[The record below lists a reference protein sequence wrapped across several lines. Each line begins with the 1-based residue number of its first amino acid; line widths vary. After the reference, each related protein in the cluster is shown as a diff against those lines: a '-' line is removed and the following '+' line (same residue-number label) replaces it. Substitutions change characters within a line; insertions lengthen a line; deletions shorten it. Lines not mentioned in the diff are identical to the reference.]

1 MGFYVIIRL
10 HFYIESIMAWVMGKI
25 IKNSWALFTGFGII
39 IISHGFQGNLLGIR
53 SVIEEFNFIATGT
66 MMSAY
71 FIGFFVGANVIPKLV
86 SKVGHIRV
94 FAAFASMASLSS
106 LVHVVFVD
114 PIIWVMARFLTG
126 FSMIGIFVIVES
138 WLNDRANNKTRGKV
152 LSLYM
157 LITYVGMALGN
168 LLLNVSSPKNYEPF
182 ILISL
187 LFSIALIPILLTKR
201 KPPKFKKTSSINIK
215 ELFKISPFG
224 SFAMICTGFIFAPIF
239 SLLSVY
245 AITMKLSIFET
256 SLLLVGVMLAG
267 AMFQWPIGSISD
279 KYDRRIIIIFS
290 SVAACFFSIMAIF
303 VSGDGASLPNLF
315 LETAVS
321 FNYFSTV
328 MDKTK
333 LFAFIIL
340 LAGVTLPLFSLNLA
354 LVNDQIPKEKF
365 VAAGGGLNII
375 FGLGA
380 MAGPI
385 MCAFFMKLL
394 GPNGFFIHL
403 LLFLVFIIIFGTYRL
418 NKRQYEENPDS
429 TFTPLPTSITPL
441 GIELDPDT
449 GVDLSNTQNE
459 KK

>member
-1 MGFYVIIRL
+1 MT
-10 HFYIESIMAWVMGKI
+10 KI
-25 IKNSWALFTGFGII
+25 IINSWALFTGFGII
-39 IISHGFQGNLLGIR
+39 VVSHGFQGNLLGIR
-53 SVIEEFNFIATGT
+53 SVIENFNFIATGT
-66 MMSAY
+66 MMSSY
-71 FIGFFVGANVIPKLV
+71 FIGFFIGATMVPKLV
-86 SKVGHIRV
+86 TKVGHIRV

-106 LVHVVFVD
+106 LIHIVFVD
-114 PIIWVMARFLTG
+114 PYIWILARFLTG
-126 FSMIGIFVIVES
+126 FSMIGIFIIVES

-168 LLLNVSSPKNYEPF
+168 FLLNVSNPKHYEPF

-201 KPPKFKKTSSINIK
+201 KPPKFKKTSSIKIK

-224 SFAMICTGFIFAPIF
+224 SVSMFCTGFIFAPLF

-245 AITMKLSIFET
+245 AVTMKLTIFET

-267 AMFQWPIGSISD
+267 ALFQLPIGSLSD
-279 KYDRRIIIIFS
+279 KYDRRKIIIGSSIVAFIFS
-290 SVAACFFSIMAIF
+290 LSAIL
-303 VSGDGASLPNLF
+303 VSGIGNSLPNLF
-315 LETAVS
+315 IESTVS

-328 MDKTK
+328 LDKTK
-333 LFAFIIL
+333 LFIFIIL

-354 LVNDQIPKEKF
+354 LVNDYIPKEKF

-380 MAGPI
+380 MAGPLVCSTL
-385 MCAFFMKLL
+385 MHFL

-403 LLFLVFIIIFGTYRL
+403 LIFLFAIIIFGFYRL
-418 NKRQYEENPDS
+418 GQREIENNPES
-429 TFTPLPTSITPL
+429 TFTPLPTTITPL
-441 GIELDPDT
+441 GIELDPET
-449 GVDLSNTQNE
+449 GVDLSNTEE
-459 KK
+459 K

>member
-1 MGFYVIIRL
+1 
-10 HFYIESIMAWVMGKI
+10 MGKI

-53 SVIEEFNFIATGT
+53 SVLENFNFIATGT
-66 MMSAY
+66 MMSGY
-71 FIGFFVGANVIPKLV
+71 FIGFFVGATMVPKLV

-114 PIIWVMARFLTG
+114 PYVWILARFLTG
-126 FSMIGIFVIVES
+126 FSMIGIFIIVES

-157 LITYVGMALGN
+157 LITYIGMALGN
-168 LLLNVSSPKNYEPF
+168 LLLNISDPKNYEPF

-187 LFSIALIPILLTKR
+187 LFSIALVPILLTKR
-201 KPPKFKKTSSINIK
+201 KPPKFKKTSSIKIK

-224 SFAMICTGFIFAPIF
+224 SFSMFCTGFIFAPIF
-239 SLLSVY
+239 TLLSVY

-267 AMFQWPIGSISD
+267 ALFQWPIGSLSD
-279 KYDRRIIIIFS
+279 KYDRRLIIIGS
-290 SVAACFFSIMAIF
+290 SLAATFFAISAIF
-303 VSGDGASLPNLF
+303 VSGAGASLSNLF
-315 LETAVS
+315 LETTVS
-321 FNYFSTV
+321 FNYFSTA

-333 LFAFIIL
+333 IFLFIIL

-354 LVNDQIPKEKF
+354 LVNDYIPKEKF

-385 MCAFFMKLL
+385 ICSVLMRLL
-394 GPNGFFIHL
+394 GPNGFFVHL
-403 LLFLVFIIIFGTYRL
+403 IIFLFAIVIFGFYRL
-418 NKRQYEENPDS
+418 SKRKYEDNPES

-449 GVDLSNTQNE
+449 GVDLSNNE
-459 KK
+459 GKGN

>member
-1 MGFYVIIRL
+1 MI
-10 HFYIESIMAWVMGKI
+10 KI

-39 IISHGFQGNLLGIR
+39 VVSHGFQSNLLGIR
-53 SVIEEFNFIATGT
+53 SVIENFNFIATGI

-71 FIGFFVGANVIPKLV
+71 FVGFFIGATVVPRLV
-86 SKVGHIRV
+86 TKVGHIRV

-114 PIIWVMARFLTG
+114 PYVWIFARFLTG
-126 FSMIGIFVIVES
+126 FSMIGIFIIVES

-157 LITYVGMALGN
+157 LVTYVGMALGN
-168 LLLNVSSPKNYEPF
+168 LLLNVSNPRYYEPF

-201 KPPKFKKTSSINIK
+201 KPPKFRKNSAIKIK

-224 SFAMICTGFIFAPIF
+224 TVSMFCTGFIFAPIF

-245 AITMKLSIFET
+245 AVTMKLGIFET

-267 AMFQWPIGSISD
+267 ALFQWPIGSLSD
-279 KYDRRIIIIFS
+279 KYDRRKIIIGSSLAAIIFS
-290 SVAACFFSIMAIF
+290 FSAIF
-303 VSGDGASLPNLF
+303 ASGVGNSLPNLF
-315 LETAVS
+315 IESTVS
-321 FNYFSTV
+321 FNYFSTAI
-328 MDKTK
+328 DKTR
-333 LFAFIIL
+333 LFIFVIL

-354 LVNDQIPKEKF
+354 LVNDYIPKEKF
-365 VAAGGGLNII
+365 VAAGSGLNII

-385 MCAFFMKLL
+385 MCSILMHFL
-394 GPNGFFIHL
+394 GPNGFFVHL
-403 LLFLVFIIIFGTYRL
+403 LIFLFAIIVFGFYRL
-418 NKRQYEENPDS
+418 GQREIENNPES
-429 TFTPLPTSITPL
+429 TFTPLPTTITPL
-441 GIELDPDT
+441 GIELDPET
-449 GVDLSNTQNE
+449 GVDLSNTEE
-459 KK
+459 K

>member
-1 MGFYVIIRL
+1 MI
-10 HFYIESIMAWVMGKI
+10 KI

-39 IISHGFQGNLLGIR
+39 VVSHGFQSNLLGIR
-53 SVIEEFNFIATGT
+53 SVIENFNFIATGI

-71 FIGFFVGANVIPKLV
+71 FVGFFIGATVVPRLV
-86 SKVGHIRV
+86 TKVGHIRV

-114 PIIWVMARFLTG
+114 PYVWIFARFLTG
-126 FSMIGIFVIVES
+126 FSMIGIFIIVES

-157 LITYVGMALGN
+157 LVTYVGMALGN
-168 LLLNVSSPKNYEPF
+168 LLLNVSDPRYYEPF

-201 KPPKFKKTSSINIK
+201 KPPKFRKNSAIKIK

-224 SFAMICTGFIFAPIF
+224 TVSMFCTGFIFAPIF

-245 AITMKLSIFET
+245 AVTMKLGIFET

-267 AMFQWPIGSISD
+267 ALFQWPIGSLSD
-279 KYDRRIIIIFS
+279 KYDRRKIIIGSSLAAIIFS
-290 SVAACFFSIMAIF
+290 LSAIF
-303 VSGDGASLPNLF
+303 ASGIGYSLPNLF
-315 LETAVS
+315 IESTVS
-321 FNYFSTV
+321 FNYFSTA
-328 MDKTK
+328 MDKTR
-333 LFAFIIL
+333 LFIFVIL

-354 LVNDQIPKEKF
+354 LVNDYIPKEKF
-365 VAAGGGLNII
+365 VAAGSGLNII

-385 MCAFFMKLL
+385 MCSILMHFL

-403 LLFLVFIIIFGTYRL
+403 LIFLFAIIVFGFYRL
-418 NKRQYEENPDS
+418 SQRAIEDNPES
-429 TFTPLPTSITPL
+429 TFTSLPTSITPL

-449 GVDLSNTQNE
+449 GVDLSNTENN
-459 KK
+459 KLN